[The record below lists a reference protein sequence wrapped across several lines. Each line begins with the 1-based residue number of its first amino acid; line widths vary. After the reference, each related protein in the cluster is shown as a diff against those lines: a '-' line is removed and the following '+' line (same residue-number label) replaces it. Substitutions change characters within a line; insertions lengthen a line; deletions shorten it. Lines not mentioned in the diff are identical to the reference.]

1 MQNLYIV
8 RTATV
13 ASLTAAFVAFG
24 WMSMQGGDELLPA
37 PEPITVSS
45 APTEPAMQFQAA
57 HLHAGLVLQA
67 NPEEPEFYEY
77 Y

>member
-1 MQNLYIV
+1 MQSLYIV

-24 WMSMQGGDELLPA
+24 WMSMQGGDDLQLASEQ
-37 PEPITVSS
+37 ITVSS
-45 APTEPAMQFQAA
+45 APTEPAM
-57 HLHAGLVLQA
+57 HLHAGFVLQA

>member
-24 WMSMQGGDELLPA
+24 WMTMGRDDHEIVPQ
-37 PEPITVSS
+37 PIVASS
-45 APTEPAMQFQAA
+45 AQAEPAMHF
-57 HLHAGLVLQA
+57 HAGFVIQA
-67 NPEEPEFYEY
+67 NDDEPEVREY

>member
-1 MQNLYIV
+1 MQSLYIV

-24 WMSMQGGDELLPA
+24 WMTMGSDDLQLA
-37 PEPITVSS
+37 PELIVVSS
-45 APTEPAMQFQAA
+45 AQAEPAMHF
-57 HLHAGLVLQA
+57 HAGFALQA
-67 NPEEPEFYEY
+67 NADEPEAYEY

>member
-24 WMSMQGGDELLPA
+24 WMSMRGDDLQIE
-37 PEPITVSS
+37 PERIVVSS
-45 APTEPAMQFQAA
+45 AQTEPAMHF
-57 HLHAGLVLQA
+57 HAGFALQA
-67 NPEEPEFYEY
+67 NADEPEVYEY

>member
-1 MQNLYIV
+1 MQSLYIV

-24 WMSMQGGDELLPA
+24 WVTMQGDDLQPEL
-37 PEPITVSS
+37 IVVSS
-45 APTEPAMQFQAA
+45 AQTEPAMHF
-57 HLHAGLVLQA
+57 HAGFIIAASVD
-67 NPEEPEFYEY
+67 EPDVKVYEY